1 MAGTLQRCCAALLA
15 LASGAALA
23 AVTVVDDSGQ
33 RVSMAHPA
41 RRVVALSPH
50 ATELLF
56 AAGAGA
62 RVVGV
67 VKYSDFPA
75 AATALAQVGDSN
87 QIDIERV
94 LSLQP
99 DLLVVWQSGNTARQL
114 EQLRQLGIPM
124 YYSEPQQLD
133 QIATDIGKLG
143 QLLGTEAAAGK
154 AAAGFRARIADLRLR
169 YAARAPVRVFYQ
181 IWEKPLFTLGGRQI
195 VNDVIGLCGGVNVFA
210 ASNVKAPQVSIEA
223 VLAHNPEVVV
233 GGERHDPAELGV
245 AMWKPYRGLLAQQR
259 DNLFTL
265 HGDLLARPGPRMA
278 EGAAEL
284 CEKLERAR
292 QRRP

>member
-1 MAGTLQRCCAALLA
+1 MARLLPHACIAALA
-15 LASGAALA
+15 LASGAALGA
-23 AVTVVDDSGQ
+23 ITVLDDSGQ
-33 RVSMAHPA
+33 RVTVPHPVQ
-41 RRVVALSPH
+41 RVVALSPH

-56 AAGAGA
+56 AAGAGK
-62 RVVGV
+62 RVAGV

-75 AATALAQVGDSN
+75 AATALPQVGDSN

-94 LSLQP
+94 LALKP
-99 DLLVVWQSGNTARQL
+99 DLLVVWHSGNTARQL
-114 EQLRQLGIPM
+114 EQLRQLGVPM
-124 YYSEPQQLD
+124 FHSEPQELD
-133 QIATDIGKLG
+133 QIAADIGKLG
-143 QLLGTEAAAGK
+143 QLLGTEPVASQAAA
-154 AAAGFRARIADLRLR
+154 AFRARVALLRKQ

-195 VNDVIGLCGGVNVFA
+195 VNDVIGLCGGVNIFA
-210 ASNVKAPQVSIEA
+210 GSTIKAPQVAVEEVLGLNPEA
-223 VLAHNPEVVV
+223 VL
-233 GGERHDPAELGV
+233 GGERHDPDELGV
-245 AMWKPYRGLLAQQR
+245 TMWKPYTSLLAQQR